1 MTFSQIDKY
10 YIDELQTNFKTA
22 HNRFKCVTD
31 LPNRIVD
38 YLLDL
43 NFLKSSFIIYSL
55 FLFVFNLIAL
65 DVILFVAWAIRDKSI
80 IQTWKTI
87 YLRNLTLLDENH
99 FSFD

>member
-1 MTFSQIDKY
+1 MTQLDKCFLRVYLSLHRRISKGRTMTFSQIDKY

-65 DVILFVAWAIRDKSI
+65 DVILFVA
-80 IQTWKTI
+80 
-87 YLRNLTLLDENH
+87 
-99 FSFD
+99 